1 MLLRLK
7 DWTDLMTNVAS
18 LKLGRTLCF
27 TRFVCLR
34 YDTLRTTDWVNDE
47 GAYMG
52 KYPVINPRPAGE
64 SSEDERSVSSFHRFS
79 DGSGDQERLMNRN
92 RRQKKVRR
100 DSIVE
105 DSEESRFGDDNDTG
119 ELGLYRYTNTCKIVR
134 WLRTLSG

>member
-1 MLLRLK
+1 
-7 DWTDLMTNVAS
+7 
-18 LKLGRTLCF
+18 
-27 TRFVCLR
+27 
-34 YDTLRTTDWVNDE
+34 
-47 GAYMG
+47 MG

-119 ELGLYRYTNTCKIVR
+119 ELGLYRYTNCPIVTNIVR
-134 WLRTLSG
+134 LKN